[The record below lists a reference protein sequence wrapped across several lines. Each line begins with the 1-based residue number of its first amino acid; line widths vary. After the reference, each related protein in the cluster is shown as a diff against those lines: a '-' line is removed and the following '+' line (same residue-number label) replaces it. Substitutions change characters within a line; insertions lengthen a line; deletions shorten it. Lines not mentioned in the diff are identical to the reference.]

1 MLAYHSI
8 YSCLRITESGLF
20 MPAFLGDELSA
31 QGTGLAPHDPG
42 ALSFRDIERWVDLV
56 RGFLD
61 EVAIPRAAAGVK
73 GDLILY
79 YTSSDYCMTWPYIP
93 RNLTLF
99 SVDDYHPSWMYAL
112 AASPTHLHCTA
123 Y

>member
-1 MLAYHSI
+1 MCKKSRGDNTNWDEQTLKLLDLAKPHLISGA
-8 YSCLRITESGLF
+8 LRGV
-20 MPAFLGDELSA
+20 FLGDELSA

-61 EVAIPRAAAGVK
+61 EVAISRAAAGTK
-73 GDLILY
+73 DDLVLY

-99 SVDDYHPSWMYAL
+99 SMDE
-112 AASPTHLHCTA
+112 
-123 Y
+123 